1 MAKKRHPD
9 NFAEDYNLWFD
20 ESFNKAIRAIF
31 KVLPQVS
38 PVYTGYFASSWKV
51 TAGATAQA
59 ASRAIRKETQK
70 VSDRNRRFKS
80 PWAEVY
86 NDRNAQHNAY
96 FSGKT
101 GKVKPRFIDIPYVDY
116 QATPVVN
123 IGNVVAYAAY
133 ALENPS
139 VATYVQGQLKGDL
152 DRAFKTTPQN
162 VRFRIATDPAARQG
176 YVSYTELF

>member
-31 KVLPQVS
+31 KVLPEVS

-70 VSDRNRRFKS
+70 VSDRNRRTKS
-80 PWAEVY
+80 PWADVY
-86 NDRNAQHNAY
+86 KSRDAQYNAY

-101 GKVKPRFIDIPYVDY
+101 GEVRPRFTDIPYIDY

-176 YVSYTELF
+176 NVSYTELF

>member
-1 MAKKRHPD
+1 MAKKRHLD

-20 ESFNKAIRAIF
+20 ESFNKAIRAIH
-31 KVLPQVS
+31 KVLPEVS
-38 PVYTGYFASSWKV
+38 PVYTGYFASSWRV

-59 ASRAIRKETQK
+59 ASRALKKESK
-70 VSDRNRRFKS
+70 KDSDRYRRTKS

-86 NDRNAQHNAY
+86 KARNDQHNAY

-101 GKVKPRFIDIPYVDY
+101 GEIRPRFTDIPYIDY

-162 VRFRIATDPAARQG
+162 VRFRIATGPAARQG
-176 YVSYTELF
+176 NVSYTELF